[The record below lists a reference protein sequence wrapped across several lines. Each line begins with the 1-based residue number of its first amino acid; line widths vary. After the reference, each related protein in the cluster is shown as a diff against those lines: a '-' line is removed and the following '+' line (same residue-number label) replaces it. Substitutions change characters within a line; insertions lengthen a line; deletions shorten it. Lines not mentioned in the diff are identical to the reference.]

1 MNFYGIDAHSD
12 NFKIAMLGLEKE
24 EKVVFS
30 TLQNDKS
37 KIVNF
42 TSKLNKDDFIAI
54 EASTNSFW
62 FYDLVEKHVNRC
74 YVINPHKFAD
84 IKNSF
89 VKTDKNDSLKLA
101 KHLKYN
107 VLFGSPNDKLPDVY
121 VPKIE
126 VRDLRALF
134 TTYDNHIRKKT
145 MIKNRVHSLLKQQG
159 MCLNKNNEDIFSEKY
174 DLLSKLKV
182 RDAIKFQIELLVN
195 EIIFIEK
202 STEAIKNKILEKGVI
217 FRKEIDI
224 LTSIKGISVFTA
236 IAIMTDIADINRF
249 ESAKKLC
256 AYLGLCPTID
266 SSNKSTKMGGIN
278 RQSRKLTRTI
288 LCQSVI
294 HFYNASSYYREYS
307 KNLKSRKSAGK
318 VRIAVIRKIVTNIFR
333 MLKDSKYFLEMDKK
347 NHDNKNIQYLKF
359 LKNIA

>member
-1 MNFYGIDAHSD
+1 MSFYGIDAHSD
-12 NFKIAMLGLEKE
+12 NFKITMLGLEKE
-24 EKVVFS
+24 EKATVT
-30 TLQNDKS
+30 TLKNEKS
-37 KIVNF
+37 KIEDFV
-42 TSKLNKDDFIAI
+42 SKLTKDDFIAI

-62 FYDLVEKHVNRC
+62 FYDLVEKHVNKC
-74 YVINPHKFAD
+74 YVINPCKFAD

-107 VLFGSPNDKLPDVY
+107 VLFGSENDKLPDVY
-121 VPKIE
+121 VPEIE

-134 TTYDNHIRKKT
+134 TTYEMNNRKKT
-145 MIKNRVHSLLKQQG
+145 MAKNRVHSLLKQQG
-159 MCLNKNNEDIFSEKY
+159 ICLNKNNEDIFSKGY
-174 DLLSKLKV
+174 NLLSKINV
-182 RDAIKFQIELLVN
+182 RDIVKFQIEQLQD
-195 EIIFIEK
+195 EIEFLEK
-202 STEAIKNKILEKGVI
+202 SIDAIKNKILEKGI
-217 FRKEIDI
+217 CFKKEIDL

-236 IAIMTDIADINRF
+236 IAVMTDIADINRF

-256 AYLGLCPTID
+256 AYLGLCPTIN

-278 RQSRKLTRTI
+278 RQSRKLTRTM

-294 HFYNASSYYREYS
+294 HFYNSSPYYMDFS
-307 KNLKSRKSAGK
+307 QKLKTRKSSGK

-333 MLKDSKYFLEMDKK
+333 MLKDKKYFLGMNEK
-347 NHDNKNIQYLKF
+347 NHNNKMIQYSKF